1 MGAGRPRTVAGDSLL
16 RARHGGQGSGGLRA
30 SAWRERRHPDAAGRR
45 ACEVGR
51 AVPAAGMSS
60 ADQVD
65 RFRDAARAYF
75 AYAVVYWIG
84 GVYLVW
90 NGVGIAGEATP
101 SKRAV
106 SVAFWAVVG
115 LVPMLVIP
123 YLLRRSRPWFERWIL
138 SRRDFARILALV
150 MAWRALEVLR
160 VVLRSGTATVPAPWG
175 GGIPFRAGAAVFFV
189 VTVAALAL
197 VARAAWAPAE
207 ERARAD
213 EVLR

>member
-1 MGAGRPRTVAGDSLL
+1 
-16 RARHGGQGSGGLRA
+16 
-30 SAWRERRHPDAAGRR
+30 
-45 ACEVGR
+45 
-51 AVPAAGMSS
+51 MSS

-138 SRRDFARILALV
+138 SRRDFARIVAVFMFVRVLAV
-150 MAWRALEVLR
+150 AR
-160 VVLRSGTATVPAPWG
+160 VVFRSDSASVPAPWG
-175 GGIPFRAGAAVFFV
+175 GVITYQLGGAVFLV
-189 VTVAALAL
+189 VTIAALAL
-197 VARAAWAPAE
+197 VARAAWAE
-207 ERARAD
+207 EA
-213 EVLR
+213 